1 MIEYEP
7 PRQRPDGEPVTFDKQ
22 LTDLAFR
29 LAGEDRFLVLEAASK
44 LRRFRETAAKAVA
57 ELGLI

>member
-1 MIEYEP
+1 MDNAFD
-7 PRQRPDGEPVTFDKQ
+7 QR

-44 LRRFRETAAKAVA
+44 LRRYKEEALKAIEA
-57 ELGLI
+57 LGRV